1 MALNFPSSPSS
12 GDTHNAANGLQ
23 YYYDG
28 VKWTSQ
34 GSYSTSTINATKLD
48 DISSNFNGSSTGPF
62 NLTSS
67 SVSVKPDSPE
77 SVLIS
82 VGGVIQEPTTAYTI
96 NSTNGTIS
104 FTSAPPSGATFWGSV
119 YTRIPVSTTTVT
131 DGGISTVKLAA
142 GAVTSAKLDT
152 NIDIAGTL
160 DVTGNTTLDSN
171 VNIKGDSKTF
181 TIENAS
187 GTDKFTVA
195 SSTGNTVVVGTLGVT
210 GDVAVNTNKFNVT
223 ASSGN
228 TTAAGTLGVT
238 GLTTLSKGFNLPK
251 VSSTLASTALAVTS
265 GWHEITASG
274 NALTTLTGGTAGQ
287 LLLITVA
294 GTDLVVTDTAV
305 GGGSNT
311 IVGGVTLDLSEGDTL
326 LLMFDGTQW
335 RKIAH
340 GDN

>member
-12 GDTHNAANGLQ
+12 GDTHNATNGLQ

-67 SVSVKPDSPE
+67 SVTVKPDSEE

-82 VGGVIQEPTTAYTI
+82 VGGVIQEPSSAYTI

-171 VNIKGDSKTF
+171 VNLKGDSKRF
-181 TIENAS
+181 TIETAS

-195 SSTGNTVVVGTLGVT
+195 SSTGNTAIVGTLGVT
-210 GDVAVNTNKFNVT
+210 GDVAVNTNKFTVT

-265 GWHEITASG
+265 GWHEITADG
-274 NALTTLTGGTAGQ
+274 HALTTLTGGAAGQ
-287 LLLITVA
+287 LLFITVA
-294 GTDLVVTDTAV
+294 GSDLVVTNAAI

-326 LLMFDGTQW
+326 LLVFDGTQW

>member
-28 VKWTSQ
+28 VIWTSQ

-67 SVSVKPDSPE
+67 SVTVKPDIEE

-82 VGGVIQEPTTAYTI
+82 VGGVIQEPSSAYTI

-171 VNIKGDSKTF
+171 VNLKGDSKTF
-181 TIENAS
+181 TIETAS

-195 SSTGNTVVVGTLGVT
+195 SSTGNTAIVGTLGVT
-210 GDVAVNTNKFNVT
+210 GDVAINTNKFTVT

-265 GWHEITASG
+265 GWHEITADG

-287 LLLITVA
+287 LLFITVA
-294 GTDLVVTDTAV
+294 GSDLVVTNAAI

-326 LLMFDGTQW
+326 LLVFDGTQW

>member
-12 GDTHNAANGLQ
+12 GDTHNATNGLQ

-34 GSYSTSTINATKLD
+34 GAYSTSAVNATKLD

-67 SVSVKPDSPE
+67 SVTVKPDSEE

-82 VGGVIQEPTTAYTI
+82 VGGVIQEPSSAYTI

-171 VNIKGDSKTF
+171 VNLKGDSKTF
-181 TIENAS
+181 TIETAS

-195 SSTGNTVVVGTLGVT
+195 SSTGNTVVVGTLCVT
-210 GDVAVNTNKFNVT
+210 GVVAVNTNIFNVT

-228 TTAAGTLGVT
+228 TRTAGTLGVT

-265 GWHEITASG
+265 GWHEITADG

-287 LLLITVA
+287 LLFITVA
-294 GTDLVVTDTAV
+294 GSDLVVTNAAI

-326 LLMFDGTQW
+326 LLVFDGTQW